1 MIVAAA
7 LILGILWGV
16 RTASRR
22 GGNRLDKLQ
31 YGAVAGIAGALLGLV
46 LTIVVERML

>member
-7 LILGILWGV
+7 LLLGIVWGI
-16 RTASRR
+16 RTAARR

-31 YGAVAGIAGALLGLV
+31 YAAVGGIAGGLV
-46 LTIVVERML
+46 GLILTIVVERLA

>member
-7 LILGILWGV
+7 LLLGIAWGI

-22 GGNRLDKLQ
+22 GGKRLDKLQ
-31 YGAVAGIAGALLGLV
+31 YGAAAGIAGALLGLV
-46 LTIVVERML
+46 VTIVVERML